1 MNRYKKGMTVQ
12 VAASGHPK
20 SNTRVAPLILYVS
33 VDLNR
38 LLSDGKGYRWPRP
51 RKCPSCC
58 GRRLWSHGYVA
69 RYFDSVPEAVWVK
82 RWRCADCGA
91 VHTARPS
98 TYWRG
103 FWATRKMILR
113 CLRHRLAG
121 GSSVSGI
128 GRQRQQY
135 WMRGLRIQRA
145 RVSASVRFEQLL
157 TGSILAATHS
167 LTHYEM
173 RPFQEGLHRI
183 FAFTPPS
190 GWP

>member
-1 MNRYKKGMTVQ
+1 MTVR

-51 RKCPSCC
+51 RRCPAC
-58 GRRLWSHGYVA
+58 GAERIWSHGYVG
-69 RYFDSVPEAVWVK
+69 RYFDALPYAVQVK
-82 RWRCADCGA
+82 RWRCVDCRA
-91 VHTARPS
+91 VHTMRPS
-98 TYWRG
+98 THWRG
-103 FWATRKMILR
+103 FWATRKTILR
-113 CLRHRLAG
+113 CLAQRLAG
-121 GSSVSGI
+121 GPSVPSI

-135 WMRGLRIQRA
+135 WMHGLGIQRA
-145 RVSASVRFEQLL
+145 RVSVAAGFEELL

-167 LTHYEM
+167 LTHYEI
-173 RPFQEGLHRI
+173 RPFREGLHRI

-190 GWP
+190 G

>member
-51 RKCPSCC
+51 RRCPSCS
-58 GRRLWSHGYVA
+58 GRRLWSHGYAA
-69 RYFDSVPEAVWVK
+69 RYFDLVQEAVWVK
-82 RWRCADCGA
+82 RWRCPDCGA

-98 TYWRG
+98 THWRG
-103 FWATRKMILR
+103 FWATRKTILR
-113 CLRHRLAG
+113 CLRQRLAG
-121 GSSVSGI
+121 KPSLAGI

-135 WMRGLRIQRA
+135 WMHGLRIQRA
-145 RVSASVRFEQLL
+145 RASVAAGLEELL
-157 TGSILAATHS
+157 AVPILAATHS
-167 LTHYEM
+167 LTHYEI
-173 RPFQEGLHRI
+173 RLFKEGLHRI

-190 GWP
+190 G